1 MKNILMGALFLLGAE
16 IASGTEFAR
25 KYEKKEN
32 WQETLTAYLN
42 APRLKGSSSFKKV
55 STEVLRNG
63 AEAQKISASVTGEK
77 YLVLVATDGGDG
89 DGDDHS
95 VWVNAKLTDKTGN
108 VTWLDSIK
116 PVASK
121 ADWGKV
127 SKASDD
133 TKNPVVIGGEKFP
146 RYIWAHASSYIVYK
160 LDGKFDTFEAQVGID
175 QRSSKNKGSAAFI
188 VDNDPLQY
196 KAVDARL
203 WSVLMQE
210 FPAQQGAIIAAK
222 EWLREDDLPI
232 ESSKDI
238 FKKSSESQLQ
248 VAQLTL
254 DFVKEAGAD
263 TSRFEKQLSALQKSM
278 ASEEGSL
285 KRYLMCRKLRRSIL
299 LSHPKLDFD
308 KLLFNKRQPPMK
320 AHNAEQYLGAVSRIS
335 PGLVVLVN
343 WKSTSAK
350 ARYITRDKF
359 PAGSILH
366 PDLSFDAK
374 KVIFSFCDHSDK
386 TISQKEKRFFI
397 WEGSVDGSEF
407 SQITGTKNDPMER
420 EEGRYTMLIE
430 DYDPCYLP
438 DGGIV
443 FTSSRSQNQARC
455 HARRYVP
462 AFYLYRMNGDGSGI
476 RPFSYGEANEID
488 PAVLNDGRVIF
499 NRWEYINR
507 HDQNFHG
514 LWSAKPDGTGTA
526 NYWGNLT
533 PAPKS
538 VTEAKAIPGSHKVMG
553 TATAHHSYTAG
564 SIVLIDPR
572 KGDEGEEPL
581 TRLTPEVGY
590 PEGGASIWQPTTYAT
605 PYPITEDL
613 FFAAYS
619 PYKHVSQGA
628 YGRGETK
635 DNTYGVY
642 LVYHINGKAYREQ
655 IYRDPAISCFTPIP
669 IKPRK
674 KPPVIPSM
682 LPEDRSIATGTYV
695 IQNVYEST
703 QKIEKGS
710 VKYIRVNVIINQPSP
725 QVEHRGW
732 VMQEA
737 AKRIV
742 GTVPVNPDG
751 SVSFTAPAKKPLQL
765 QLLDKN
771 KMCVMN
777 MRTFIFLHPGETV
790 SCIGCH
796 ESRTNPPSVKPRRSP
811 LKIHP
816 ITPFAG
822 QQYDG
827 GFSYVRS
834 VQPVLDRYC
843 ISCHGLGDKPK
854 GKVNLLGSY
863 KKKAVGRYPKFPK
876 NLTTTESYDYFTSNK
891 KYYKILDRN
900 KEPAFSTPKDFLSH
914 TSQLPALL
922 MKEHNGV
929 KVDRESFERIVSW
942 LDLNA
947 QLYGDYS
954 FVRNEYR
961 KPTKDGEAALR
972 KYIAAQFGKK
982 IAAQPYAALVNN
994 GMITESRI
1002 LKAPLAV
1009 AAGGWGQIKNGWES
1023 TNDPGYIKMKKLVE
1037 QSLTTLPEISPENPS
1052 CDRSINWVKPAEE
1065 KYRKKLKQ

>member
-1 MKNILMGALFLLGAE
+1 MRNMVIGMLFLLGAGM
-16 IASGTEFAR
+16 ASGTELAR
-25 KYEKKEN
+25 KYEKKNN

-42 APRLKGSSSFKKV
+42 APRLKGSSSFEKV
-55 STEVLRNG
+55 SSEVLRNG
-63 AEAQKISASVTGEK
+63 AKAQKVSASVKGEK

-95 VWVNAKLTDKTGN
+95 V
-108 VTWLDSIK
+108 
-116 PVASK
+116 
-121 ADWGKV
+121 
-127 SKASDD
+127 
-133 TKNPVVIGGEKFP
+133 
-146 RYIWAHASSYIVYK
+146 
-160 LDGKFDTFEAQVGID
+160 
-175 QRSSKNKGSAAFI
+175 
-188 VDNDPLQY
+188 
-196 KAVDARL
+196 
-203 WSVLMQE
+203 LMQE
-210 FPAQQGAIIAAK
+210 FPDQQGAIMAAK
-222 EWLREDDLPI
+222 EWLREDDLSVA
-232 ESSKDI
+232 SSEDR
-238 FKKSSESQLQ
+238 FKKSAESQLR

-254 DFVKEAGAD
+254 AFVKEAGAD
-263 TSRFEKQLSALQKSM
+263 TSRFEKQLTALQKSI

-285 KRYLMCRKLRRSIL
+285 KRYLMCRNLRRSIL

-320 AHNAEQYLGAVSRIS
+320 VHNVDQYLGAASRIS
-335 PGLVVLVN
+335 PGLVVLDN

-350 ARYITRDKF
+350 VRYITRDKF

-366 PDLSFDAK
+366 PDLSFDAD
-374 KVIFSFCDHSDK
+374 KVIFSFCDHSDADLE
-386 TISQKEKRFFI
+386 QREKRFFI
-397 WEGSVDGSEF
+397 WEGSVDGSGF

-420 EEGRYTMLIE
+420 EGGRYTTLIE

-443 FTSSRSQNQARC
+443 FSSSRSQNQARC
-455 HARRYVP
+455 HGRRYAP

-507 HDQNFHG
+507 HDQEFHA

-533 PAPKS
+533 PKPKS
-538 VTEAKAIPGSHKVMG
+538 ITEAKAIPGSHKVMG

-564 SIVLIDPR
+564 SILLIDPR
-572 KGDEGEEPL
+572 KGDEGEGPL

-590 PEGGASIWQPTTYAT
+590 PEGGAFILQPTTYAT

-619 PYKHVSQGA
+619 PYKHVNQGA
-628 YGRGETK
+628 YARGEIK
-635 DNTYGVY
+635 DNAYGVY
-642 LVYHINGKAYREQ
+642 LVCHINGKAYREQ
-655 IYRDPAISCFTPIP
+655 IYRDPAVSCFTPIP

-682 LPEDRSIATGTYV
+682 LTGDRSIATGTYV

-710 VKYIRVNVIINQPSP
+710 VKYIRVNEILNQPSP
-725 QVEHRGW
+725 QVDHRGV
-732 VMQEA
+732 VMEEA
-737 AKRIV
+737 TKRIL

-751 SVSFTAPAKKPLQL
+751 SVSFTAPSKKPLQL
-765 QLLDKN
+765 QLLDEN

-790 SCIGCH
+790 SCTGCH
-796 ESRTNPPSVKPRRSP
+796 ESRTNPPDVEPRRSS
-811 LKIHP
+811 LAIQP

-822 QQYDG
+822 QPYDG
-827 GFSYVRS
+827 GFCYVRS
-834 VQPVLDRYC
+834 VQPVFDRYC

-854 GKVNLLGSY
+854 GGVNLLGSY
-863 KKKAVGRYPKFPK
+863 KQKAVNLNYPFFPK
-876 NLTTTESYDYFTSNK
+876 TLTTTESYDYFTSNK
-891 KYYKILDRN
+891 KYYKPLKKN
-900 KEPAFSTPKDFLSH
+900 KVPAFSTPKDFLSH
-914 TSQLPALL
+914 TSKLPSLL
-922 MKEHNGV
+922 MEGHNGV
-929 KVDRESFERIVSW
+929 KVDRDSFERIVSW
-942 LDLNA
+942 LDLNG

-961 KPTKDGEAALR
+961 KPTKEGEAALR
-972 KYIAAQFGKK
+972 EHIAAQFGEKL
-982 IAAQPYAALVNN
+982 AAQPYVALVNN

-1009 AAGGWGQIKNGWES
+1009 EAGGWGQIKNGWGS
-1023 TNDPGYIKMKKLVE
+1023 TRDPGYIQMKKLVE
-1037 QSLTTLPEISPENPS
+1037 QSLSALPEISPENPS

-1065 KYRKKLKQ
+1065 KYRKKLINNPQH